1 MKKIFSVILI
11 ISFCFLLLSLIPT
24 KNNNNNNNEKINEE
38 REKISLELVRKISN
52 TKKIIVKNR
61 NTNVVLKTIYGNLV
75 EDVISILS
83 NGYVINSRDVDY
95 ILSYHIMELY
105 DDELLID
112 TIVIYPDCVLFE
124 SNNTRYEIDMDV
136 FLKIIE

>member
-11 ISFCFLLLSLIPT
+11 VSFCFLLLSLIPT
-24 KNNNNNNNEKINEE
+24 KNNNNNNEKINEE

-136 FLKIIE
+136 FLKIIK

>member
-1 MKKIFSVILI
+1 MKKTFSVILI

-24 KNNNNNNNEKINEE
+24 KNNNEKINEE

-83 NGYVINSRDVDY
+83 NGYVINSKDVDY

-112 TIVIYPDCVLFE
+112 TIVIYSDCVLFE

-136 FLKIIE
+136 FLKIIK

>member
-11 ISFCFLLLSLIPT
+11 IAFCFLLLSLIPT
-24 KNNNNNNNEKINEE
+24 KNNNNEKINEG
-38 REKISLELVRKISN
+38 REKISWELVRKISN

-61 NTNVVLKTIYGNLV
+61 NTNVVLKTIDGNLV
-75 EDVISILS
+75 EDIISILS
-83 NGYVINSRDVDY
+83 NGYVINSKDVDY
-95 ILSYHIMELY
+95 ILSYYIMELY
-105 DDELLID
+105 DAELLID

-124 SNNTRYEIDMDV
+124 SNNTRYEIDMDA

>member
-1 MKKIFSVILI
+1 MKKTFSVILI

-83 NGYVINSRDVDY
+83 NGYVINSKDVDY

-136 FLKIIE
+136 FLKIIK

>member
-1 MKKIFSVILI
+1 MKKTFSVILI

-24 KNNNNNNNEKINEE
+24 KNNNNNNEKINEE

-61 NTNVVLKTIYGNLV
+61 DTNVVLKTIYGNLV
-75 EDVISILS
+75 EYIISILS
-83 NGYVINSRDVDY
+83 NGYVINSKDVDY

-124 SNNTRYEIDMDV
+124 SNNTRYEIDSV
-136 FLKIIE
+136 FKNN

>member
-1 MKKIFSVILI
+1 MKKTFIVILI

-75 EDVISILS
+75 EDVISLLS

-136 FLKIIE
+136 FLKIIK

>member
-1 MKKIFSVILI
+1 MKKTFSVILI
-11 ISFCFLLLSLIPT
+11 ISFCFLLLSLIQT
-24 KNNNNNNNEKINEE
+24 KNNNNNNEKINEE

-83 NGYVINSRDVDY
+83 NGYVINSKDVDY

>member
-1 MKKIFSVILI
+1 MKRILSVILI
-11 ISFCFLLLSLIPT
+11 IAFCFLLLSLIST
-24 KNNNNNNNEKINEE
+24 KNDNNENINEE
-38 REKISLELVRKISN
+38 RTKISLELVRKISN

-61 NTNVVLKTIYGNLV
+61 NTNVLLKTIDGNLV
-75 EDVISILS
+75 GDIISILS
-83 NGYVINSRDVDY
+83 NGYMINSKDVDY

-105 DDELLID
+105 NDELLID

-124 SNNTRYEIDMDV
+124 SNNTRYEIDMDA

>member
-11 ISFCFLLLSLIPT
+11 IAFCFLLLSLIPT
-24 KNNNNNNNEKINEE
+24 KNNNNEKINEE
-38 REKISLELVRKISN
+38 RTKISLELVRKISN

-61 NTNVVLKTIYGNLV
+61 NTNVVLKTIDGNLV
-75 EDVISILS
+75 GNIISILS
-83 NGYVINSRDVDY
+83 NGYMINSKDVDY

-124 SNNTRYEIDMDV
+124 SNNTRYEIDMDA

>member
-11 ISFCFLLLSLIPT
+11 IAFCFLLLSLIPT
-24 KNNNNNNNEKINEE
+24 KNNNNEKINEE
-38 REKISLELVRKISN
+38 RTKISLELVRKISN

-61 NTNVVLKTIYGNLV
+61 NTNVVLKTIDGNLV

-83 NGYVINSRDVDY
+83 NGYVINSKDVDY
-95 ILSYHIMELY
+95 ILSYYIMELY
-105 DDELLID
+105 DAELLID

-124 SNNTRYEIDMDV
+124 SNNTRYEIDMDA

>member
-24 KNNNNNNNEKINEE
+24 KNNNNEKINEE

-61 NTNVVLKTIYGNLV
+61 NTNVVLKTIYG
-75 EDVISILS
+75 
-83 NGYVINSRDVDY
+83 
-95 ILSYHIMELY
+95 
-105 DDELLID
+105 
-112 TIVIYPDCVLFE
+112 
-124 SNNTRYEIDMDV
+124 
-136 FLKIIE
+136 IIKWLCY

>member
-1 MKKIFSVILI
+1 MKKTFSVILI

-24 KNNNNNNNEKINEE
+24 KNNNNNEKINEE

-83 NGYVINSRDVDY
+83 KN
-95 ILSYHIMELY
+95 
-105 DDELLID
+105 DEQ
-112 TIVIYPDCVLFE
+112 
-124 SNNTRYEIDMDV
+124 S
-136 FLKIIE
+136 

>member
-24 KNNNNNNNEKINEE
+24 KNNNNNNEKINEE

-83 NGYVINSRDVDY
+83 NGYVINSKDVDY

-136 FLKIIE
+136 FLKIIK

>member
-1 MKKIFSVILI
+1 MI

-24 KNNNNNNNEKINEE
+24 KNNNNNEKINEE

-95 ILSYHIMELY
+95 ILSYHIM
-105 DDELLID
+105 
-112 TIVIYPDCVLFE
+112 
-124 SNNTRYEIDMDV
+124 
-136 FLKIIE
+136 

>member
-11 ISFCFLLLSLIPT
+11 IAFCFLLLSLIPT
-24 KNNNNNNNEKINEE
+24 KNNNNEKINEE
-38 REKISLELVRKISN
+38 REKISWELVRKISN

-61 NTNVVLKTIYGNLV
+61 NTNVVLKTIDGNLV
-75 EDVISILS
+75 EDIISILS
-83 NGYVINSRDVDY
+83 NGYVINSKDVDY

-124 SNNTRYEIDMDV
+124 SNNTRYEIDMDA

>member
-1 MKKIFSVILI
+1 MKKTFSVILI

-24 KNNNNNNNEKINEE
+24 KNNNNEKINEE

-75 EDVISILS
+75 EDVISIL
-83 NGYVINSRDVDY
+83 
-95 ILSYHIMELY
+95 
-105 DDELLID
+105 LIWNCMMMN
-112 TIVIYPDCVLFE
+112 Y
-124 SNNTRYEIDMDV
+124 
-136 FLKIIE
+136 

>member
-11 ISFCFLLLSLIPT
+11 IAFCFLLLSLIPT
-24 KNNNNNNNEKINEE
+24 KNNNNENINEE
-38 REKISLELVRKISN
+38 RTKISLELVRKISN

-61 NTNVVLKTIYGNLV
+61 NTNVVLKTIDGNLV
-75 EDVISILS
+75 EDIISILS
-83 NGYVINSRDVDY
+83 NGYMINLKDIDY

-124 SNNTRYEIDMDV
+124 SNNTRYEIDMDA

>member
-1 MKKIFSVILI
+1 MKKTFSVILI

-24 KNNNNNNNEKINEE
+24 KNNNNNNEKINEE

-83 NGYVINSRDVDY
+83 NGYVINSKDVDY

-136 FLKIIE
+136 FLKIIK

>member
-11 ISFCFLLLSLIPT
+11 IAFCFLLLSLIPT
-24 KNNNNNNNEKINEE
+24 KNNNNEKINEG
-38 REKISLELVRKISN
+38 REKISWELVRKISN

-61 NTNVVLKTIYGNLV
+61 NTNVVLKTIDGNLV
-75 EDVISILS
+75 EDIISILS
-83 NGYVINSRDVDY
+83 NGYVINSKDIDY
-95 ILSYHIMELY
+95 ILSYYIMELY
-105 DDELLID
+105 DAELLID

-124 SNNTRYEIDMDV
+124 SNNTRYEIDMDA

>member
-11 ISFCFLLLSLIPT
+11 VYFCFLLLSLIPT
-24 KNNNNNNNEKINEE
+24 KNNNNNEKINEE

-136 FLKIIE
+136 FLKIIK

>member
-1 MKKIFSVILI
+1 MKKTFIVILI

-75 EDVISILS
+75 EDVISLLS

-136 FLKIIE
+136 FLK

>member
-24 KNNNNNNNEKINEE
+24 KNNNNNNEKINEE

-83 NGYVINSRDVDY
+83 NGYVINSTDVDY

-136 FLKIIE
+136 FLKIIK

>member
-11 ISFCFLLLSLIPT
+11 IAFCFLLLSLIPT
-24 KNNNNNNNEKINEE
+24 KNNNKEKNNEE
-38 REKISLELVRKISN
+38 RTKISLELVRKISN

-61 NTNVVLKTIYGNLV
+61 NTNVVLKTIDGNLV
-75 EDVISILS
+75 EDIISILS
-83 NGYVINSRDVDY
+83 NGYVINSKDVDY
-95 ILSYHIMELY
+95 ILSYYIMELY
-105 DDELLID
+105 DAELLID

-124 SNNTRYEIDMDV
+124 SNNARYEIDMDA

>member
-11 ISFCFLLLSLIPT
+11 VSFCFLLLSLIPT
-24 KNNNNNNNEKINEE
+24 KNNNNNNEKINEE

-75 EDVISILS
+75 EDVISLLS

-136 FLKIIE
+136 FFKIIK

>member
-11 ISFCFLLLSLIPT
+11 VSFCFLLLSLIPT

-136 FLKIIE
+136 FLKIIK

>member
-1 MKKIFSVILI
+1 MKKTFSVILI

-24 KNNNNNNNEKINEE
+24 KNNNNNNNKINEE
-38 REKISLELVRKISN
+38 REKISLKLVRKISN

-61 NTNVVLKTIYGNLV
+61 DTNVVLKTIYGNLV

-83 NGYVINSRDVDY
+83 NGYVINSKDVDY

-124 SNNTRYEIDMDV
+124 SNNTRYEIDMDA
-136 FLKIIE
+136 FLKVIE

>member
-11 ISFCFLLLSLIPT
+11 ISFYFLLLSLIPT
-24 KNNNNNNNEKINEE
+24 KNNNEKINEE

-61 NTNVVLKTIYGNLV
+61 DTNVVLKTIYGNLV

-95 ILSYHIMELY
+95 ILSYNIMELY

-136 FLKIIE
+136 FLKIIK

>member
-1 MKKIFSVILI
+1 MKKTFSVILI

-24 KNNNNNNNEKINEE
+24 KNNNEKINEE

-75 EDVISILS
+75 EDVISLLS

-112 TIVIYPDCVLFE
+112 TIVIYSDCVLFE

-136 FLKIIE
+136 FLKIIK

>member
-1 MKKIFSVILI
+1 MKRIFSVILI
-11 ISFCFLLLSLIPT
+11 VAFCFLLLSLIPI
-24 KNNNNNNNEKINEE
+24 KNNNNENINEE
-38 REKISLELVRKISN
+38 RTKISLELVRKMSN

-61 NTNVVLKTIYGNLV
+61 NTNLVLKTIDGNLV
-75 EDVISILS
+75 EDIISILS
-83 NGYVINSRDVDY
+83 NGYVINSKDVDY
-95 ILSYHIMELY
+95 ILSYYIMELY

-124 SNNTRYEIDMDV
+124 SNNTRYEIDMDA